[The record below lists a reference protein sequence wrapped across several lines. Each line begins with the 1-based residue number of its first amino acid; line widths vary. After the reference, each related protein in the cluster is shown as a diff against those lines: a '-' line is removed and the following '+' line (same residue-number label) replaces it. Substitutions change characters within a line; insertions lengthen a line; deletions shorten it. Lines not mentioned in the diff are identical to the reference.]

1 MKSLFIVAAAAAL
14 CCLNMNA
21 QQQQQQQKKVSILQ
35 IMNVKTGKTAVVKE
49 FPGIIEA
56 PNWTPDGKW
65 LVYNSNGKLYK
76 IAVDGKSD
84 PILIPTGEANNC
96 NNDHVISKDGKQ
108 IGISSSVIK
117 DKSYSSVVYTVPFEG
132 GEAKRITPDGMSYL
146 HGWSPDLKT
155 LAFCGSRNGA
165 RQLDVYTI
173 SVNGDNEKQLTTTD
187 GLDDGPEY
195 SPDGKQI
202 WFNSVRTG
210 LMQIWLMNADGSN
223 QTQMTFDKD
232 FNSWFAHISP
242 NGKLIVYIAYHKG
255 DLEPGQHVADK
266 NVVLRLMPAKGGTPK
281 TILQLFGGQ
290 GTLNVNSWAPDS
302 KRFAFVSYRYEK

>member
-14 CCLNMNA
+14 CCLNINA
-21 QQQQQQQKKVSILQ
+21 QQQQQKKVSILQ

-76 IAVDGKSD
+76 IAADGKSD
-84 PILIPTGEANNC
+84 PIWINTGEANNC

-108 IGISSSVIK
+108 IGISSTVIK
-117 DKSYSSVVYTVPFEG
+117 EKSYSSVVYTVPFEG

-173 SVNGDNEKQLTTTD
+173 SANGDNEKQLTTTD
-187 GLDDGPEY
+187 GLDDGPNIHPMANR
-195 SPDGKQI
+195 S
-202 WFNSVRTG
+202 G
-210 LMQIWLMNADGSN
+210 LIRSAQA
-223 QTQMTFDKD
+223 
-232 FNSWFAHISP
+232 
-242 NGKLIVYIAYHKG
+242 
-255 DLEPGQHVADK
+255 
-266 NVVLRLMPAKGGTPK
+266 
-281 TILQLFGGQ
+281 
-290 GTLNVNSWAPDS
+290 
-302 KRFAFVSYRYEK
+302 